1 VEALVGNIAL
11 WSPFMP
17 CLVGLVEVVENLPCQ
32 DYSLVCPYLPHI
44 VIDPVAHL
52 SLSLTYTPV

>member
-1 VEALVGNIAL
+1 
-11 WSPFMP
+11 MP